1 MFKKTLS
8 FTLLL
13 ALGMFTFPAFAADPT
28 SVYLGGNTQTAS
40 IARGGTAGTMH
51 LAATPPVTTP
61 PPSGE
66 LNQKLV
72 GTWNIGASTLEIRRI
87 LKGNYGDIKRISSGT
102 EGVSYT
108 FNADGTFTLIGKSS
122 TQSALSSSFWYAP
135 SSLGIL
141 IIVDGRYSVSND
153 IITLTYM
160 ESRSTFNPNVPFV
173 WEQTSNL
180 PDKSHSFEFGYDER
194 WEQDYLYLDGSDV
207 GYYRA
212 EDL

>member
-1 MFKKTLS
+1 MLESRGIIKLLNLFGGKHNVKKTLY
-8 FTLLL
+8 FALTLVLV
-13 ALGMFTFPAFAADPT
+13 LGMFTVPAFAATTVPAPT
-28 SVYLGGNTQTAS
+28 PAPTPTQS
-40 IARGGTAGTMH
+40 
-51 LAATPPVTTP
+51 
-61 PPSGE
+61 PSGE

-108 FNADGTFTLIGKSS
+108 FNADGTFILIGKSS